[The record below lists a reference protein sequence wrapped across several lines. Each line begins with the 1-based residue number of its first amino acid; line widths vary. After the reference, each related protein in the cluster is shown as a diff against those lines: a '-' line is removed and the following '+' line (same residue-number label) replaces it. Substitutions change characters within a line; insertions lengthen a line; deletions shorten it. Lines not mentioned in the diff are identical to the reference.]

1 MLGGQEKNLIKAT
14 ITKHDIEVN
23 SNGQRHLLIL
33 YGSLGKQEIKNTLDN
48 AFFGQDYQIVQHL
61 RTTKEYTIK
70 EDLIV
75 NINKLMEEE

>member
-14 ITKHDIEVN
+14 ITRHDIEVN
-23 SNGQRHLLIL
+23 ANGHRHLLIL

-48 AFFGQDYQIVQHL
+48 AFFGQDYKIVQHL
-61 RTTKEYTIK
+61 RTTKEYTIT

-75 NINKLMEEE
+75 KYGRETT

>member
-14 ITKHDIEVN
+14 ITRHDIEVDA
-23 SNGQRHLLIL
+23 NGQRYLLIL
-33 YGSLGKQEIKNTLDN
+33 YGSMGKQEIKNTVDN

-61 RTTKEYTIK
+61 RTTKEYTIT

-75 NINKLMEEE
+75 KYGRETT